1 MSAKQKIVHRR
12 GLSNLNLGIF
22 VRSFDVYRASQPVPS
37 RENEGT
43 EREAPGP
50 ALGICHVH
58 ESYFKTSGSLPR
70 RPHAGQ
76 PRSDV

>member
-1 MSAKQKIVHRR
+1 MAKTKLLKNPYSMVLFCIK
-12 GLSNLNLGIF
+12 
-22 VRSFDVYRASQPVPS
+22 A

-58 ESYFKTSGSLPR
+58 ESYF
-70 RPHAGQ
+70 
-76 PRSDV
+76 

>member
-1 MSAKQKIVHRR
+1 MKNQ
-12 GLSNLNLGIF
+12 LNYWEIK
-22 VRSFDVYRASQPVPS
+22 P

-58 ESYFKTSGSLPR
+58 ESYF
-70 RPHAGQ
+70 
-76 PRSDV
+76 

>member
-1 MSAKQKIVHRR
+1 MLSPVILWEQERVSERSQLKISLEHFCHAHKENRCTGQNVLALFSKAR
-12 GLSNLNLGIF
+12 
-22 VRSFDVYRASQPVPS
+22 P

-58 ESYFKTSGSLPR
+58 ESYF
-70 RPHAGQ
+70 
-76 PRSDV
+76 

>member
-1 MSAKQKIVHRR
+1 MKGDAAASVPLRCAPSAAVALLLLPLERVP
-12 GLSNLNLGIF
+12 LNFAHLQ
-22 VRSFDVYRASQPVPS
+22 VRA

-58 ESYFKTSGSLPR
+58 KSYF
-70 RPHAGQ
+70 
-76 PRSDV
+76 

>member
-1 MSAKQKIVHRR
+1 MIVLELCSCSLRSHVMSHQENAPARLRTSSEAVKKVLGRA
-12 GLSNLNLGIF
+12 LNILDAL
-22 VRSFDVYRASQPVPS
+22 RS

-58 ESYFKTSGSLPR
+58 ESYI
-70 RPHAGQ
+70 
-76 PRSDV
+76 

>member
-1 MSAKQKIVHRR
+1 MEKRTRKNKKLEAGLLLMTDTRILQKIMVNCIRIEALLVFGH
-12 GLSNLNLGIF
+12 F
-22 VRSFDVYRASQPVPS
+22 TA

-58 ESYFKTSGSLPR
+58 ESYF
-70 RPHAGQ
+70 
-76 PRSDV
+76 

>member
-1 MSAKQKIVHRR
+1 MLAVKCFIRS
-12 GLSNLNLGIF
+12 LSHELSLTDCSILVKSNTLVSLGITSKQ
-22 VRSFDVYRASQPVPS
+22 RTYSIAA

-58 ESYFKTSGSLPR
+58 ESYF
-70 RPHAGQ
+70 
-76 PRSDV
+76 

>member
-1 MSAKQKIVHRR
+1 MSSLAGDSQISLILCRRILIAAIQLAESCSALYLARYCALKQNGTFRR
-12 GLSNLNLGIF
+12 KA
-22 VRSFDVYRASQPVPS
+22 SFCVP

-58 ESYFKTSGSLPR
+58 ESYF
-70 RPHAGQ
+70 
-76 PRSDV
+76 

>member
-1 MSAKQKIVHRR
+1 MASVACFFEKMAKSSHSYHAAVIFLTSFFSLQVCVD
-12 GLSNLNLGIF
+12 NLQCKG
-22 VRSFDVYRASQPVPS
+22 VRS

-58 ESYFKTSGSLPR
+58 ESYF
-70 RPHAGQ
+70 
-76 PRSDV
+76 